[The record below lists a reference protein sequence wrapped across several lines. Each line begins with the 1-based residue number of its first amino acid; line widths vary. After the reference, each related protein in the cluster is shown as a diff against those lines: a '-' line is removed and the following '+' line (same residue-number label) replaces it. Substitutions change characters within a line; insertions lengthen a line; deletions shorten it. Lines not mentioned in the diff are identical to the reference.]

1 LLFHI
6 HIPQFLL
13 LASVSVDASVDASV
27 FVVEGVDVVVV
38 EFVVD

>member
-1 LLFHI
+1 
-6 HIPQFLL
+6 LL

-27 FVVEGVDVVVV
+27 VVVEGVDVVVVEGVDVVVV